1 MMNMLN
7 LGSNRDALASAAT
20 QRLFRIINSRE
31 EIILQP
37 NAPKLLAPERSS
49 IRSVATLL
57 TIVVGVLL
65 GLVWL
70 NRPQTISEPIVVT
83 SGTPLVASPATS
95 TPPVMIVVDVE
106 GAVRD
111 PGLKTLP
118 AGSRIA
124 DAIKA
129 AGGLRKRLPG
139 GSINLAEKV
148 SDGQLIV
155 VSSAS
160 NQANSFSTNADKNTG
175 GTGVLI
181 NLNTATAEQLD
192 ALPGVG
198 PVMSSRILAWRNE
211 HQGFNAVEEL
221 QEVPGIGPKVFAN
234 LKPLVRI

>member
-1 MMNMLN
+1 MLN
-7 LGSNRDALASAAT
+7 LVPNRDALASTAT
-20 QRLFRIINSRE
+20 QRLMRIMNPRE
-31 EIILQP
+31 EITIEP
-37 NAPKLLAPERSS
+37 TSPALLVSEKSS
-49 IRSVATLL
+49 IRSVATFL
-57 TIVVGVLL
+57 TVVVVFLF
-65 GLVWL
+65 GLAWL
-70 NRPQTISEPIVVT
+70 NRPQTISEPVVAI
-83 SGTPLVASPATS
+83 SGTPLAAVSAST
-95 TPPVMIVVDVE
+95 TPLMIVVDVE
-106 GAVRD
+106 GAVRN

-155 VSSAS
+155 VSSTS
-160 NQANSFSTNADKNTG
+160 NRADSTNVNANQTAG
-175 GTGVLI
+175 GTQASV
-181 NLNTATAEQLD
+181 NLNTATADQLD

-198 PVMSSRILAWRNE
+198 PVMSSRILAWRVQ
-211 HQGFNAVEEL
+211 HQGFSSIEEL

>member
-1 MMNMLN
+1 MLN
-7 LGSNRDALASAAT
+7 LAPNRDALAMAAT
-20 QRLFRIINSRE
+20 QRLMRIMNPRE
-31 EIILQP
+31 EITIEP
-37 NAPKLLAPERSS
+37 TSPALLVSEKSS
-49 IRSVATLL
+49 IRSVATFL
-57 TIVVGVLL
+57 TIVVVFLF
-65 GLVWL
+65 GLAWL
-70 NRPQTISEPIVVT
+70 NRPQTISEPVVSI
-83 SGTPLVASPATS
+83 SGTPLAIASAS
-95 TPPVMIVVDVE
+95 TTPLMIVVDVE
-106 GAVRD
+106 GAVRN

-155 VSSAS
+155 VSSATNRADS
-160 NQANSFSTNADKNTG
+160 ANVNANQTAG
-175 GTGVLI
+175 GAGDSV
-181 NLNTATAEQLD
+181 NLNTATADQLD

-198 PVMSSRILAWRNE
+198 PVMSSRILAWRVQ
-211 HQGFNAVEEL
+211 HQGFSSIEEL

>member
-1 MMNMLN
+1 MLN
-7 LGSNRDALASAAT
+7 LAQNRDALASATT
-20 QRLFRIINSRE
+20 QRLSRLINPRE
-31 EIILQP
+31 GIVPLP
-37 NAPKLLAPERSS
+37 DSPTLLATEKSS
-49 IRSVATLL
+49 IQSVAIFL
-57 TIVVGVLL
+57 TIVVGVLV

-83 SGTPLVASPATS
+83 SGTPLASDTPAKASPS
-95 TPPVMIVVDVE
+95 VMIVVDVE
-106 GAVRD
+106 GAVRK

-129 AGGLRKRLPG
+129 AGGLRKKLPG
-139 GSINLAEKV
+139 GSINLAERV
-148 SDGQLIV
+148 TDGQLIFI
-155 VSSAS
+155 SSS
-160 NQANSFSTNADKNTG
+160 SKQVGTSSSNTG
-175 GTGVLI
+175 SATAGTADLV
-181 NLNTATAEQLD
+181 NLNSATAEQLD

-211 HQGFNAVEEL
+211 HQGFSAVEEL

>member
-1 MMNMLN
+1 MMHMLN
-7 LGSNRDALASAAT
+7 LAPNRDALASAAT
-20 QRLFRIINSRE
+20 QRLMRIINPRD
-31 EIILQP
+31 EISIP
-37 NAPKLLAPERSS
+37 PDSPALLASEKSS

-57 TIVVGVLL
+57 AIVVGVLL
-65 GLVWL
+65 CLVWL
-70 NRPQTISEPIVVT
+70 NRPQTISEPIVVA
-83 SGTPLVASPATS
+83 SGTPLVPSPVAKNTNL
-95 TPPVMIVVDVE
+95 MIVVDVE
-106 GAVRD
+106 GAVRN

-129 AGGLRKRLPG
+129 AGGLRKRLPT

-155 VSSAS
+155 VSSAP
-160 NQANSFSTNADKNTG
+160 NRVDATNASSSQNSG
-175 GTGVLI
+175 GTAALV
-181 NLNTATAEQLD
+181 NLNSATVEQLD

-198 PVMSSRILAWRNE
+198 PVMSSRILAWRDE
-211 HQGFNAVEEL
+211 HQGFHAVEEL